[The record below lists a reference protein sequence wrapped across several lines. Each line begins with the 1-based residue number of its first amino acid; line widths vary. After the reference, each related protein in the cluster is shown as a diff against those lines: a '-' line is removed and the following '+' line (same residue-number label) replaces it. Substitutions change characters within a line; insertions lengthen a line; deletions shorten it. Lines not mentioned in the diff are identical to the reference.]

1 MSFQWIIDGAES
13 LTINTLDIVASTE
26 TRSGVIRATT
36 RGSQPARITVQL
48 PTGLIYTSIRT
59 NLLAAQALDRY
70 QTAVIEIKYS
80 LFPWYYGNVTPPSNE
95 SYTVLCT
102 QFPDVTFIAPDR
114 VGWSG
119 PFVFQEY
126 VS

>member
-36 RGSQPARITVQL
+36 RGSQPARFTVQL
-48 PTGLIYTSIRT
+48 PTGLIYTAIRT
-59 NLLAAQALDRY
+59 NLLAALALDRY
-70 QTAVIEIKYS
+70 QTATIEIKYTK
-80 LFPWYYGNVTPPSNE
+80 FPWYYGNVAPMAND

-102 QFPDVTFIAPDR
+102 QFPDHTFIAPDR

-119 PFVFQEY
+119 AFVFQEY
-126 VS
+126 VT